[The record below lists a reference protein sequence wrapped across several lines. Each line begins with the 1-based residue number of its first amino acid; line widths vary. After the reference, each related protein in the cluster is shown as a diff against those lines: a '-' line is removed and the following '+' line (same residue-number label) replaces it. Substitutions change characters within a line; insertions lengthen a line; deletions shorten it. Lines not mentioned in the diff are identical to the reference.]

1 MIQSAFGMLIFRHLL
16 RHSDGC
22 LIVTKVWSSEKKICD
37 RVTDFGSIS
46 TVKTLGM
53 DNTIQQEM
61 YKIRGEPRMKPEKHH
76 GLRNLQKTYQRR
88 LKK

>member
-1 MIQSAFGMLIFRHLL
+1 MIQSAFGMMILRHLL

-22 LIVTKVWSSEKKICD
+22 LIVRNIGLVQKKKICA
-37 RVTDFGSIS
+37 RVTDFGIIS

-61 YKIRGEPRMKPEKHH
+61 YKIRRKPRMKPEKHH
-76 GLRNLQKTYQRR
+76 GFQKTY
-88 LKK
+88 